1 MSHPIGT
8 GHATPEVAELVLSLF
23 EQKSAASAAGFMSHF
38 ARDRLTYTDARRTAA
53 GDGRSG
59 RSPLRG

>member
-23 EQKSAASAAGFMSHF
+23 EQKSAASAAGFMGS
-38 ARDRLTYTDARRTAA
+38 DSLLMISYP
-53 GDGRSG
+53 G
-59 RSPLRG
+59 